1 MSSPKPAKTRPPPA
15 DVAERLYEAGAD
27 LTPHGPVN
35 VEEVARRA
43 GVPRATLYYY
53 FPGRDSLLDWITLED
68 LRRRAGG
75 VAEASGEPGRPKL
88 LAMLMAVGR
97 LFAGRPAL
105 AVRLMSVLTS
115 DAASPALQAEAQA
128 RLMTPLRLAIGEGLS
143 AGRIRIGSR
152 DADVA
157 LALVS
162 GLASVVAMRV
172 NRGETDDLEFIIEGL
187 ARQLLDVFAPV
198 PV

>member
-1 MSSPKPAKTRPPPA
+1 MSSPKTRAPPPA
-15 DVAERLYEAGAD
+15 VAEKLYEAGAD
-27 LTPHGPVN
+27 LTPNGPVN
-35 VEEVARRA
+35 VEAVARAA

-68 LRRRAGG
+68 LRRRALGIAD
-75 VAEASGEPGRPKL
+75 AEGDPGRPKL
-88 LAMLMAVGR
+88 LAMLMAIGR

-115 DAASPALQAEAQA
+115 DSASEALQAEAQA

-143 AGRIRIGSR
+143 AGKIRIGSR

-172 NRGETDDLEFIIEGL
+172 NRGETQDLDWIIEGL
-187 ARQLLDVFAPV
+187 ARQLLDVFAPA